1 MPSLSKTYKYI
12 FNSFLRSQNH
22 EEFDLQIKIFN
33 LKKNN
38 EKIEK
43 ENKKLKKEIKKL
55 KTENESLISSN
66 SWKYTK
72 PLRGVSKL
80 FKK

>member
-1 MPSLSKTYKYI
+1 M
-12 FNSFLRSQNH
+12 
-22 EEFDLQIKIFN
+22 
-33 LKKNN
+33 NN

-43 ENKKLKKEIKKL
+43 ENKKLKIEIKKL
-55 KTENESLISSN
+55 KMKNKSLISSN

-72 PLRGVSKL
+72 PLRGISKL